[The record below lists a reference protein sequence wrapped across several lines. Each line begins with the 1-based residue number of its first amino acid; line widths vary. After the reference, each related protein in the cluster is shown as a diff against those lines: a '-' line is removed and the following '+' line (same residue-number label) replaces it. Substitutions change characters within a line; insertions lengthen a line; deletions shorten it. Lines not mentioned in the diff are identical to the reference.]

1 MTTVLQA
8 QNLCKEYR
16 LGVIGHGALR
26 RDIQSWWARLRG
38 LPDPNAPVQ
47 HRLSRSSQSSDRI
60 WALRDVNL
68 QVRLGEAVGIIG
80 GNGAGKSTLLKIISR
95 VTAPTKGTVKIK
107 GRVSSL
113 LEVGTGF
120 HPELT
125 GRENV
130 YLNGT
135 IMGMKVAEINRKFDE
150 IVDFSGV
157 EEYIDTPVKRYR
169 AVCTSA
175 LPLPSRRTWTLK
187 SLWWT
192 RSSR

>member
-26 RDIQSWWARLRG
+26 RDIQSSWARLRG

-80 GNGAGKSTLLKIISR
+80 GNGAGKSTLLKIISS
-95 VTAPTKGTVKIK
+95 
-107 GRVSSL
+107 VS
-113 LEVGTGF
+113 
-120 HPELT
+120 
-125 GRENV
+125 
-130 YLNGT
+130 
-135 IMGMKVAEINRKFDE
+135 
-150 IVDFSGV
+150 
-157 EEYIDTPVKRYR
+157 
-169 AVCTSA
+169 
-175 LPLPSRRTWTLK
+175 PLPRREPLRSKGEFPASSK
-187 SLWWT
+187 SGPA
-192 RSSR
+192 SIQN